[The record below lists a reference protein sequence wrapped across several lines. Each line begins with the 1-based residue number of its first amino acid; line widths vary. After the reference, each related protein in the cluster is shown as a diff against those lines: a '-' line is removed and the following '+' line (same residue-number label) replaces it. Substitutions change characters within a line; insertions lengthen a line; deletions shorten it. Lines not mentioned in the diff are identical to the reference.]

1 MISHLL
7 DLLREG
13 GVEDP
18 GPEELADILWLAQH
32 VLDGRSSGTEDEH
45 DAEPEESPAETPESK
60 EDPTPPPAEPVDSTG
75 AARQATLHIRGPR
88 RPAPRERLAAPVH
101 VPAAAALPH
110 GLALTRA
117 LRPLTRKVPSLT
129 AFELDEEAT
138 VTRLVDEDIMVPVLR
153 PEPARRLCLTL
164 VVDTGPSMA
173 LWHNEVREVH
183 QGLARLG
190 AFRDI
195 RRWNLSPAPDG
206 SGVEVRPHP
215 SVGRPARHHREIL
228 DPTGNQLIVVLS
240 DTVGSMWH
248 DATAEHLLLDWAQR
262 SHVSLMHLLPS
273 SLWNRGGAA
282 PTPVSLRVPQP
293 GAPNSRWGLEPSRRF
308 DSRRRPALAVPVV
321 ELEPGPLRGWAEMTA
336 GSGHWTPTAAL
347 LLRHGARR
355 RRREG
360 LPSRPT
366 PPPGTTDADE
376 AILRFR
382 RSSSPRSWQ
391 LAGLLSALSTVTLP
405 VARVVQR
412 AMLPD
417 SSRSEL
423 AEVFLGGMLHRT
435 EDRAD
440 DAEHGEPRFEFT
452 PDVRDALLNAQY
464 HSDVSRVLEL
474 LRDEVAAFLEPR
486 IGHPRAFDAALM
498 GVDRNQA
505 TVPVAGEAFA
515 APSAAGVT
523 RLGHALAPAGGE
535 GPGTWGNTQPCV
547 LISYVGRDRA
557 WAEWAAWHVLDAG
570 YEAVLDEWGP
580 EPGHDLVGRLQH
592 ELERPGTRVLALFSR
607 HYPGPERPLFPKGLD
622 FLTLVGDVVPISLD
636 ETSYPPLGRP
646 LSTLSGLGEQEAR
659 EALLRAVRSPFGGR
673 TEFLPAGR
681 PGRLRRGRDGG
692 PRLPG
697 TPPRVSNLP
706 ARGSGFTGRESE
718 LADIRVRLAH
728 EGRVA
733 VIAQHGHG
741 GGGRSRLAV
750 EYAHRFSGEY
760 DVVWWVTADK
770 LARIPEQLERLALVM
785 GVARPSTSLGAVLP
799 ALAAELR
806 SRPRWL
812 LVFDNA
818 DDPAVVTH
826 IPDGPGHVLVTSRD
840 ANLRLNIPAVS
851 LDVLSVKASVA
862 LLRSRRPQLS
872 ARDAERLA
880 EALGHLP
887 LALEMAGALLSTMS
901 LEVFLRGLAGE
912 VAGQPGWTPPVVA
925 VIRQSALRLR
935 RRDPAAADLL
945 DACALLPATEP
956 FPLHACV
963 PAGKDAS
970 RLGRALA
977 DLRAR
982 QRLLKEVSEIGLARV
997 SDGTVQLHQL
1007 TKAVLRGDLSA
1018 EERRRA
1024 AGDAGRLLAS
1034 AFPSGVPD
1042 PATRAHWPALLAH
1055 LLAVAPRDLTTSAAR
1070 QAAGEACRYLYDRD
1084 ETEIVLRR
1092 LRELHEGWTASLGP
1106 DHRETLRVASHLS
1119 VVLAEAGHLEESRV
1133 LAEETYE
1140 RRRRTRG
1147 ADHPRTLNAA
1157 SHLADRLARLG
1168 LSGRALRL
1176 TEDIYERRRRT
1187 LGDDHPDT
1195 LRTASVLARRLA
1207 ESLRPGEAQGVA
1219 EETYGRQQ
1227 RVLGT
1232 DHPDTRRTESVLA
1245 VLRLRGP
1252 EDGQPEA

>member
-32 VLDGRSSGTEDEH
+32 LLEGRSPGTED
-45 DAEPEESPAETPESK
+45 AAETPPRAPSAEPP
-60 EDPTPPPAEPVDSTG
+60 EATEEPTP
-75 AARQATLHIRGPR
+75 ARQDPIEGPAAVRHATLHIRGPR
-88 RPAPRERLAAPVH
+88 RPARADRLAAPVH
-101 VPAAAALPH
+101 VPAEAALPH

-117 LRPLTRKVPSLT
+117 LRPLTRKAPSPT

-164 VVDTGPSMA
+164 VVDTSPSMA
-173 LWHNEVREVH
+173 LWHNEVRELH

-195 RRWNLSPAPDG
+195 RRWNLSPALDG

-240 DTVGSMWH
+240 DTVGSIWH
-248 DATAEHLLLDWAQR
+248 DATAERLLLDWAQR
-262 SHVSLMHLLPS
+262 SHVSLMHLLPT
-273 SLWNRGGAA
+273 SLWSRSGTA
-282 PTPVSLRVPQP
+282 PAPVSLRVPQP
-293 GAPNSRWGLEPSRRF
+293 GAPNTRWGLALPRRF
-308 DSRRRPALAVPVV
+308 VSRRRPALAVPVV

-347 LLRHGARR
+347 LLPHGTRGRR
-355 RRREG
+355 GEG
-360 LPSRPT
+360 PPSRSGAAT
-366 PPPGTTDADE
+366 AATGADE

-405 VARVVQR
+405 VARVVQQ
-412 AMLPD
+412 AMLPG

-423 AEVFLGGMLHRT
+423 AEVFLGGMLHRAEET
-435 EDRAD
+435 AD
-440 DAEHGEPRFEFT
+440 DTERGEPRFEFT

-474 LRDEVAAFLEPR
+474 LRTVAAHLEPR
-486 IGHPRAFDAALM
+486 IGHPHTFDAALV
-498 GVDRNQA
+498 GVGREQA
-505 TVPVAGEAFA
+505 TVSVAGAAFA

-523 RLGHALAPAGGE
+523 RFGHVLSPAGDERPDGIASAR
-535 GPGTWGNTQPCV
+535 V
-547 LISYVGRDRA
+547 LISHASRDRA
-557 WAEWAAWHVLDAG
+557 WAEWAGWHVQDAG
-570 YEAVLDEWGP
+570 YEVVLDEWGQ
-580 EPGHDLVGRLQH
+580 EPGHDLVGRLRH
-592 ELERPGTRVLALFSR
+592 ELERPGTRVVALFSR
-607 HYPGPERPLFPKGLD
+607 HYAGPDRPHFPKGLD
-622 FLTLVGDVVPISLD
+622 SLTLIGDVVPIGLD
-636 ETSYPPLGRP
+636 DTSYPPLGRP
-646 LSTLSGLGEQEAR
+646 LPTLSGVDERDAR
-659 EALLRAVRSPFGGR
+659 GTLLQAVRSPFGGR
-673 TEFLPAGR
+673 RPFLPSAR
-681 PGRLRRGRDGG
+681 PGRLKRAGDGG

-706 ARGSGFTGRESE
+706 ERDSAFTGRESE
-718 LADIRVRLAH
+718 LADVRVRLAH

-733 VIAQHGHG
+733 VIALHEGA
-741 GGGRSRLAV
+741 GGGRSRLAF

-760 DVVWWVTADK
+760 DVVWWVSAEN
-770 LARIPEQLERLALVM
+770 LVRIPEQLGKLARAM
-785 GVARPSTSLGAVLP
+785 GVARVGTSPGAVLP

-812 LVFDNA
+812 LVFDSA

-840 ANLRLNIPAVS
+840 PDLRLSIPAVS
-851 LDVLSVKASVA
+851 LDVLSVRASVA
-862 LLRSRRPQLS
+862 LLRSRRPKLS
-872 ARDAERLA
+872 HDDAVRLA
-880 EALGHLP
+880 ESLGHLP

-901 LEVFLRGLAGE
+901 VEVFLRGLSRE
-912 VAGQPGWTPPVVA
+912 VAGVPGWTPPVVA

-935 RRDPAAADLL
+935 RQDPAAADLL
-945 DACALLPATEP
+945 DACALLPAAEP

-963 PAGKDAS
+963 PAGKNAS

-982 QRLLKEVSEIGLARV
+982 HRILKEVSEVGLARV
-997 SDGTVQLHQL
+997 SDGTLQLHQL
-1007 TKAVLRGDLSA
+1007 TKAVLRGDLCA

-1024 AGDAGRLLAS
+1024 AANAGRLLTS

-1042 PATRAHWPALLAH
+1042 PAIRSHWPALLAH
-1055 LLAVAPRDLTTSAAR
+1055 LLAVAPRDLRTSAAR
-1070 QAAGEACRYLYDRD
+1070 HAAGEACRYLYDRD

-1106 DHRETLRVASHLS
+1106 DHPDTLRAASHLS
-1119 VVLAEAGHLEESRV
+1119 VVLAEAGRLEESRAV
-1133 LAEETYE
+1133 AEDTYE
-1140 RRRRTRG
+1140 RRRRTQG
-1147 ADHPRTLNAA
+1147 ADHPRTLGAA

-1168 LSGRALRL
+1168 RSERALRL
-1176 TEDIYERRRRT
+1176 TEDTYRRRRRT

-1195 LRTASVLARRLA
+1195 LRTASVLARRLID
-1207 ESLRPGEAQGVA
+1207 SLRLGEARGVA

-1227 RVLGT
+1227 RVLGAE
-1232 DHPDTRRTESVLA
+1232 HPDTRRTESVLA
-1245 VLRLRGP
+1245 ALRHRAAG
-1252 EDGQPEA
+1252 DGQPEA